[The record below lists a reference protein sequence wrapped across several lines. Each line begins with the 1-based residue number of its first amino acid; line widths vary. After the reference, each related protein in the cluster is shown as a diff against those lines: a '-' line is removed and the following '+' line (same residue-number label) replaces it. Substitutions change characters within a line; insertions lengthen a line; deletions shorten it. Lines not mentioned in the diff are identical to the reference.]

1 MRYTTRQEVPTAVIL
16 TWNHNKTHSA
26 VLEIDLTN
34 FTIRPLVEVK
44 TTEDQPKN
52 IINVF
57 EFIHGYLMIANMN
70 GLLSIYGYPDTSQK
84 LGVIMHQNQLSDI
97 IASEDEL
104 KNTNI
109 KVKTMFI
116 LEKKT
121 EQRDGSLGIYLFK

>member
-1 MRYTTRQEVPTAVIL
+1 MIL